1 MCVSVLP
8 TCMCLLRYV
17 LGAQRGQKRVSGLLA
32 LGQQMAVSCQ
42 AAMWVLGAKPGSFAR
57 AEKSLANE
65 PPLQNSLK
73 MILILI

>member
-1 MCVSVLP
+1 M
-8 TCMCLLRYV
+8 
-17 LGAQRGQKRVSGLLA
+17 SGLLA